1 VLASLLPGLRD
12 LRNPLTAGLLLLAT
26 LYVLLASSVERVH
39 EQARIGDGLQ
49 SLSDRLGERGW
60 AVIAAV
66 AAYLLGSIYLTV
78 SRRWLRNLALRQLP
92 RLTTEASVDVDKL
105 SPLEVLRAP
114 FSRTSVRRLGLLR
127 TPHYSQV
134 LAQNVCVE
142 ILFSGGHRLLGINK
156 DLYDQYDRLK
166 AEAEFRDAVAAPALL
181 FVVVALFD
189 LRLGLVGEGTIVV
202 LTSIASY
209 LLFSQARRLDRDA
222 NSMYAHSIADGL
234 ISSPYL
240 DDPQKHGRTRWVVK
254 SNPESA
260 TSRAEDSATASPGPT
275 APGSREAG
283 GGGARR
289 R

>member
-60 AVIAAV
+60 TVIAAV
-66 AAYLLGSIYLTV
+66 VAYLLGSIYLTV

-92 RLTTEASVDVDKL
+92 RLTTETSVDDDKP

-127 TPHYSQV
+127 GDHYDRV
-134 LAQNVCVE
+134 TAQNVCVE
-142 ILFSGGHRLLGINK
+142 ILFSGGHRLLGVNK

-189 LRLGLVGEGTIVV
+189 LRLGLAGEGTIVV
-202 LTSIASY
+202 LASIASY
-209 LLFSQARRLDRDA
+209 LLFSQARRLDREA

-240 DDPQKHGRTRWVVK
+240 DDPLKYGRTRWVVK
-254 SNPESA
+254 SNPAPSA
-260 TSRAEDSATASPGPT
+260 APATASPGPT